1 MRRQLI
7 IRPEAEVDLT
17 EANGWYEQQREG
29 LSNEFRICIEE
40 AMDRIDRMPE
50 LHAPIYR
57 GIRRCLVRR
66 FPYAIFYSIEE
77 TRILVIGVMHARR
90 DPDQWRSRV

>member
-1 MRRQLI
+1 MSRQLI
-7 IRPEAEVDLT
+7 IRPEAEVDLAQ
-17 EANGWYEQQREG
+17 ANDWYERQREG

-50 LHAPIYR
+50 LHAPIYK
-57 GIRRCLVRR
+57 GVRRCLVRR
-66 FPYAIFYSIEE
+66 FPYAIFYKIEE

-90 DPDQWRSRV
+90 DPAKWRSRI